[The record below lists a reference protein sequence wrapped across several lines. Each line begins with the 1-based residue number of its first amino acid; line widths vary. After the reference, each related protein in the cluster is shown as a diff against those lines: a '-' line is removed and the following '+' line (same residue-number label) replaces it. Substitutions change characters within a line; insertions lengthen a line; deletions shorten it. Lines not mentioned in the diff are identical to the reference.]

1 MESTDLLSLPFANW
15 SLALEHSP
23 VLPDFSQA
31 VHAGNLPSHLKT
43 SATQFITEKR
53 VLEPLFSQRD
63 LFFGQIDGNGEVVE
77 DLHLE
82 HAETGLETLN
92 NGVSAT
98 LGLERGIFPSPVRS
112 RAEN

>member
-31 VHAGNLPSHLKT
+31 VHAGNLPSHLELET
-43 SATQFITEKR
+43 SATRFITEKR

-63 LFFGQIDGNGEVVE
+63 LFFGQIDGNREVAE

-92 NGVSAT
+92 RGVSAT
-98 LGLERGIFPSPVRS
+98 LGLERGIFPSLVRS
-112 RAEN
+112 